1 MSHFAFPVNIKT
13 IEMRDKEWEIYYPAL
28 TCLKDKRV
36 MKQLNEEIYQQMR
49 QLVLDQ
55 FSAQETNRFA
65 QMIGQYEIKSNERNI
80 ISLTQSNYAIMPQAA
95 NGLNLMNSLTA
106 DTKTGRTYR
115 LQDIIKEGSKYRK
128 VLSAHVRHQ
137 LKERGIPTFDEH
149 VNIKK
154 DQPFYITD
162 KCLVLY
168 FQAIDITPRYVG
180 VPVFPISIFDL
191 ENISK
196 DGGLLDRLMPS

>member
-95 NGLNLMNSLTA
+95 NGLNLMNSLQQIL
-106 DTKTGRTYR
+106 KQGEHIVYR
-115 LQDIIKEGSKYRK
+115 IYLKKEVIIEK
-128 VLSAHVRHQ
+128 
-137 LKERGIPTFDEH
+137 
-149 VNIKK
+149 
-154 DQPFYITD
+154 FY
-162 KCLVLY
+162 LH
-168 FQAIDITPRYVG
+168 
-180 VPVFPISIFDL
+180 
-191 ENISK
+191 
-196 DGGLLDRLMPS
+196 M